1 MLPLTPTQK
10 CQTGFLFKAMD
21 PDIARTGS
29 KHPGS
34 KDAGFQ
40 LTAER
45 PVLLGDPLHTGFL
58 EDEEKGKGR
67 EQKL

>member
-1 MLPLTPTQK
+1 MFPDTPTHK
-10 CQTGFLFKAMD
+10 CLTGFLCKAMV
-21 PDIARTGS
+21 PAIARTGS

-40 LTAER
+40 LTAEK
-45 PVLLGDPLHTGFL
+45 PVQLGDPLHTGFL
-58 EDEEKGKGR
+58 EDEEKVKGR